1 MYGENFTE
9 RDMFA
14 YALTCIYYAAEAGG
28 SIDLLK
34 CSEMPPFD
42 GFPAGTVFEYHY
54 LTEFGEV
61 QHDIDFE
68 EKPTQMFTLNKKGKM
83 IGDLLI
89 KAHSLAFKNPPN
101 YVQISEWV
109 KHANIIKEN
118 EMKSESML
126 VFVDKDTFY
135 NSNIN

>member
-1 MYGENFTE
+1 
-9 RDMFA
+9 
-14 YALTCIYYAAEAGG
+14 
-28 SIDLLK
+28 
-34 CSEMPPFD
+34 
-42 GFPAGTVFEYHY
+42 
-54 LTEFGEV
+54 
-61 QHDIDFE
+61 
-68 EKPTQMFTLNKKGKM
+68 
-83 IGDLLI
+83 
-89 KAHSLAFKNPPN
+89 LAFKNPPN